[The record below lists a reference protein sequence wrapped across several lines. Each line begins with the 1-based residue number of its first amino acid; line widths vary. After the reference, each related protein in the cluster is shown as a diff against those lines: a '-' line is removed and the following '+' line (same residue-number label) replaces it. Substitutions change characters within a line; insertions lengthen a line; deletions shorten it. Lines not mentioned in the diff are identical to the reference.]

1 MLKHIGRHGD
11 RKVAILFREV
21 PNEEHMCLVIY
32 PDTLPTHIHNS
43 IMVTLESPA
52 GQAATQLSEVLHRNL
67 LPDSRAQLEALHK
80 EGMIK
85 KVPTA
90 QIIVTPT
97 AQSSVKLDE
106 MNKIIREMES
116 GDAALKRLQDIDK
129 NTGFVDPAQKRKAEA
144 EYKRSQERAQQ
155 NTATPPVAPLMAS
168 ADGALDDKAL
178 AHNMLAQAKRM
189 EIEAKSMINEAA
201 RMKKDAE
208 RMDPTV
214 SARAVAPVV
223 QSDAPVAEAPKRRG
237 RGPNKP
243 KTVVADAAQ

>member
-32 PDTLPTHIHNS
+32 PDTLPTHIHQS
-43 IMVTLESPA
+43 IMSTLESAP

-67 LPDSRAQLEALHK
+67 LPDGRPQLEALHK

-116 GDAALKRLQDIDK
+116 GDAALKRLQEIDK

-155 NTATPPVAPLMAS
+155 TTATPPVAPLMAS

-189 EIEAKSMINEAA
+189 EIEAKSMVNEAA
-201 RMKKDAE
+201 RMKKDAQ
-208 RMDPTV
+208 RMYPGV
-214 SARAVAPVV
+214 KNGPEIVVAQPVAVPAAPKKGRPSKAKPVT
-223 QSDAPVAEAPKRRG
+223 SDAV
-237 RGPNKP
+237 
-243 KTVVADAAQ
+243 Q

>member
-67 LPDSRAQLEALHK
+67 LPDGRAQLEALHK

-85 KVPTA
+85 KVPTS

-116 GDAALKRLQDIDK
+116 GDAALKRLQEIDK

-201 RMKKDAE
+201 RMKKDAQ
-208 RMDPTV
+208 RMYPGVKNGPEVVV
-214 SARAVAPVV
+214 SQPMA
-223 QSDAPVAEAPKRRG
+223 APVAPKKG
-237 RGPNKP
+237 RPSKAKP
-243 KTVVADAAQ
+243 VTSDAVQ

>member
-43 IMVTLESPA
+43 IMSTLESAP

-67 LPDSRAQLEALHK
+67 LPDGRGQLEALHK

-97 AQSSVKLDE
+97 SQSSVKLDE

-144 EYKRSQERAQQ
+144 EYKRSQERS
-155 NTATPPVAPLMAS
+155 TVTPPVAPLMAS
-168 ADGALDDKAL
+168 SNGALDDKTL

-189 EIEAKSMINEAA
+189 EVEAKSMISEAA
-201 RMKKDAE
+201 RMKKDAQ
-208 RMDPTV
+208 RMYPGVRNGPEMIVT
-214 SARAVAPVV
+214 
-223 QSDAPVAEAPKRRG
+223 APVAVPAAPVAPKKG
-237 RGPNKP
+237 RPAKAKP
-243 KTVVADAAQ
+243 VTSDAVQ

>member
-43 IMVTLESPA
+43 IMSTLESAP

-67 LPDSRAQLEALHK
+67 LPDGRGQLEALHK

-97 AQSSVKLDE
+97 SQSSVKLDE

-144 EYKRSQERAQQ
+144 EYKRSQERS
-155 NTATPPVAPLMAS
+155 TVTPPVAPLMAS
-168 ADGALDDKAL
+168 SDGALDDKTL

-189 EIEAKSMINEAA
+189 EVEAKSMISEAA
-201 RMKKDAE
+201 RMKKDAQ
-208 RMDPTV
+208 RMYPGVRNGPEMIVT
-214 SARAVAPVV
+214 
-223 QSDAPVAEAPKRRG
+223 APVAVPAAPVAPKKG
-237 RGPNKP
+237 RPAKAKP
-243 KTVVADAAQ
+243 VTSDAVQ

>member
-1 MLKHIGRHGD
+1 M
-11 RKVAILFREV
+11 A
-21 PNEEHMCLVIY
+21 
-32 PDTLPTHIHNS
+32 
-43 IMVTLESPA
+43 TLESAP

-67 LPDSRAQLEALHK
+67 LPDGRAQLEALHK

-144 EYKRSQERAQQ
+144 EYKRSQERNQ
-155 NTATPPVAPLMAS
+155 TTTPPVAPLMAS
-168 ADGALDDKAL
+168 SNGALDDQSL
-178 AHNMLAQAKRM
+178 AQNMLAQAKRM
-189 EIEAKSMINEAA
+189 EIEAKSMVNEAA
-201 RMKKDAE
+201 RMKKDAQ
-208 RMDPTV
+208 RMYPGV
-214 SARAVAPVV
+214 KNGPEIVVAPSVAV
-223 QSDAPVAEAPKRRG
+223 PAAPKKGRPSKAKPVTSDAV
-237 RGPNKP
+237 
-243 KTVVADAAQ
+243 Q